1 MDQRLKR
8 IKLSI
13 YSTGPISIVN
23 EGGGGGGDG
32 GIKMK
37 TATRV
42 EYWKFC

>member
-23 EGGGGGGDG
+23 DGGGGGDG

-42 EYWKFC
+42 EY